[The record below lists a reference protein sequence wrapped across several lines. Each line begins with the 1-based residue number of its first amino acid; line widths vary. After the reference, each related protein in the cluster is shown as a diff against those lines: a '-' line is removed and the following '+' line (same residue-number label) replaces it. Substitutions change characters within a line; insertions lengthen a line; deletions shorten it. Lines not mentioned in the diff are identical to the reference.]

1 MWMKKVSKNAV
12 GAGCEELPHFTNFA
26 VQSSS
31 SYLLFSAE
39 GLGEGGGKTKWKNP
53 TLEMQC

>member
-1 MWMKKVSKNAV
+1 MKKVSKNAV